1 VSKKR
6 QISMFQPFVA
16 EAAIGRV
23 TDVLRSRWIGQG
35 PLVDEFEKA
44 LERRLKLANAVAV
57 NAASS
62 ALRIALSIAGVK
74 PGDEVI
80 ATPMTC
86 TLTNHPIL
94 EQFAVPVFAD
104 IQYETGNIDPS
115 DIEPRITSRTRAILC
130 THWGGA
136 PSDLEEINEIGR
148 RHELPVIEDA
158 SEAIGA
164 TYRGQPVGNISRFT
178 AFSFQAIQILTTG
191 EGGLLTTTSPED
203 AERARVQR
211 WYGIDRKGRKAN
223 TIGYYDFDIAGMGFG
238 YHLTNIAAAIGLGN
252 LEHLNE
258 ALERRRKIAA
268 SYREE
273 LSDTPGVVLLK
284 SPEDRQPSNHWVTV
298 HVERR
303 DDFCR
308 KLRERGIETSIV
320 HARNDLYTA
329 FGGRRED
336 LPNLDRF
343 DRTYIALP
351 CHLSIDEE
359 DVAYLTET
367 IREGW

>member
-1 VSKKR
+1 
-6 QISMFQPFVA
+6 MFQPFVA
-16 EAAIGRV
+16 EGAIGRV

-35 PLVDEFEKA
+35 PLVDEFEEA
-44 LERRLKLANAVAV
+44 LARRLKLAHAVAV

-62 ALRIALSIAGVK
+62 ALRIALSIVGVK

-80 ATPMTC
+80 ATAMTC

-115 DIEPRITSRTRAILC
+115 DIERRITSRTRAILC
-130 THWGGA
+130 THWGGT
-136 PSDLEEINEIGR
+136 PCDLEEINEIGHR
-148 RHELPVIEDA
+148 YELPVIEDA

-164 TYRGQPVGNISRFT
+164 AYREQFVGNISRFT

-191 EGGLLTTTSPED
+191 EGGLLTMVSPED

-223 TIGYYDFDIAGMGFG
+223 TIGYYDFDIEGMGFG

-258 ALERRRKIAA
+258 ALERRRKIAS
-268 SYREE
+268 SYRRE
-273 LSDTPGVVLLK
+273 LADTPGVVLLK
-284 SPEDRQPSNHWVTV
+284 SADDRQPSNHWVTI

-308 KLRERGIETSIV
+308 RLRERGIETSIV

-351 CHLSIDEE
+351 CHLSIDDE

>member
-1 VSKKR
+1 MPKTSK
-6 QISMFQPFVA
+6 INMFQPFVSG
-16 EAAIGRV
+16 AAIERV

-44 LERRLKLANAVAV
+44 LQRRLKFSNAVAV

-62 ALRIALSIAGVK
+62 ALRIALSIAGVR

-94 EQFAVPVFAD
+94 EQFALPVFAD
-104 IQYETGNIDPS
+104 IQYETGNIDPL
-115 DIEPRITSRTRAILC
+115 DIERRITPRTRAIVC
-130 THWGGA
+130 THWGGT
-136 PSDLEEINEIGR
+136 PCDLEELNAIGR
-148 RHELPVIEDA
+148 RHDLPIIEDA

-164 TYRGQPVGNISRFT
+164 TYRGQPIGNVSRFT

-191 EGGLLTTTSPED
+191 EGGLLTTTSAED
-203 AERARVQR
+203 AEQARIQR
-211 WYGIDRKGRKAN
+211 WYGIDRKGRKPN
-223 TIGYYDFDIAGMGFG
+223 NVGYYDFDINFMGFG

-252 LEHLNE
+252 LESLDE
-258 ALERRRKIAA
+258 ALEHRQKIAA
-268 SYREE
+268 RYRHE
-273 LSDTPGVVLLK
+273 LKATPGVVLLRAD
-284 SPEDRQPSNHWVTV
+284 EDRVPSNHWVTI

-303 DDFCR
+303 DDFCH

-320 HARNDLYTA
+320 HARNDSYTA
-329 FGGRRED
+329 FGGRRSD

-351 CHLSIDEE
+351 CHLSMDDE
-359 DVAYLTET
+359 DVSHVITT